1 MPGDV
6 ATVRFVGTRIRYY
19 GATESNRGM
28 MAVSIDGGPET
39 IVDQYGVTRG
49 KKMFWQSE
57 VLPSGHHTCGYA

>member
-1 MPGDV
+1 
-6 ATVRFVGTRIRYY
+6 
-19 GATESNRGM
+19 

-49 KKMFWQSE
+49 KKMLWQSE